1 MGEEAVKRL
10 SPWGVVSARSVN
22 SGYGK
27 KDTIY
32 DILGVDRNASSDV
45 IKKAY
50 RKLAMKY
57 HPDRNPDDPSA
68 EAQFKELNEAY
79 DVLKDSQK
87 RAAYDRF
94 GHEAFENGMGGGR
107 PGGAGFEGFGAG
119 FSDIFDEMFGDF
131 MGGRRSGG
139 GARRGADLR
148 YNMNIGLEEA
158 FKGRQTEIRIPSTVN
173 CDDCSGSGA
182 KAGSQPV
189 SCKACQG
196 RGRVRVQQG
205 FFTIERACST
215 CGGAGRVIEN
225 PCGTCRGNGRIQKE
239 KTLSVNIPAGVE
251 DGTRIRLAGEGEAGG
266 PSAPPGDLYIFLA
279 IEEHPIFKR
288 DGADIYCRVPLQMTT
303 AALGGQIEVPTVEGA
318 RARITVNPG
327 TQTGTQFRLRGKGM
341 SVLRS
346 PARGDLYVEAVVET
360 PVSLTR
366 KQKQILE
373 EFAETNSATTSPQST
388 GFFDRVRDLWEDLKD

>member
-1 MGEEAVKRL
+1 MAKRDF
-10 SPWGVVSARSVN
+10 
-22 SGYGK
+22 YE
-27 KDTIY
+27 T
-32 DILGVDRNASSDV
+32 LGVDRGADEGVLKS
-45 IKKAY
+45 AY

-57 HPDRNPDDPSA
+57 HPDRNPDDPDA
-68 EAQFKELNEAY
+68 EHQFKDVSEAY
-79 DVLKDSQK
+79 DVLKDPQK

-94 GHEAFENGMGGGR
+94 GHEAFENGMAGR
-107 PGGAGFEGFGAG
+107 PGGAGFDGFGAG
-119 FSDIFDEMFGDF
+119 FADIFDEMFGDF

-139 GARRGADLR
+139 SNRRGADLR
-148 YNMNIGLEEA
+148 YNMNITIEEA
-158 FKGRQTEIRIPSTVN
+158 FRGRQAEIQVPSTVG
-173 CDDCSGSGA
+173 CEECSGSGA

-189 SCKACQG
+189 PCRTCQG

-215 CGGAGRVIEN
+215 CSGAGRVIEN
-225 PCGTCRGNGRIQKE
+225 PCVTCRGNGRIQKE

-251 DGTRIRLAGEGEAGG
+251 DGTRIRLAGEGEAGAR
-266 PSAPPGDLYIFLA
+266 SSPPGDLYIFLS
-279 IEEHPIFKR
+279 IEEHQIFKR

-318 RARITVNPG
+318 RARITINPG

-346 PARGDLYVEAVVET
+346 PARGDLYVEATVET
-360 PVSLTR
+360 PVNLSR
-366 KQKQILE
+366 QQKQILE
-373 EFAETNSATTSPQST
+373 DFAENHSDSTSPQST